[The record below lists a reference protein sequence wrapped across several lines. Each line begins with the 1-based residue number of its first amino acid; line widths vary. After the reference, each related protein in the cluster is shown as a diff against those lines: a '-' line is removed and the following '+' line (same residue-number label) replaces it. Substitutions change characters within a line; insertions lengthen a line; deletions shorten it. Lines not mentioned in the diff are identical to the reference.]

1 MGSLPCVVEDMGGVL
16 QLYSDGTVFRS
27 KDIKFNMQLIDQN
40 DESSVF
46 FKDCQYDKI
55 HDLHLRLYKPRS
67 ETTSSPLSKAKLPIV
82 AFIHGGGF
90 CAGSREWPN
99 SHNCCFRLA
108 AELNALVVALDY
120 RLAPEH
126 RLPAAME
133 DAFAAMKWLQ
143 AQALSENLNG
153 DAWFGEVEFDHVFVL
168 GDSSGG
174 NIAHHLAVQLGGG
187 SSELAPVRVRGY
199 VLLAP
204 FFGGV
209 ARTKSELGP
218 SEAMLN
224 LELLD
229 SFWRLSLPIGE
240 TRDHPYA
247 NPFGPESPSLEVVSL
262 DPMLVVASEIEL
274 LKDRAKDYAK
284 RLKAMGKTIDFV
296 EFKGQQHG
304 FFTNEPFSE
313 ASNEF
318 LKVVEKFMSENS
330 T

>member
-1 MGSLPCVVEDMGGVL
+1 M
-16 QLYSDGTVFRS
+16 
-27 KDIKFNMQLIDQN
+27 
-40 DESSVF
+40 
-46 FKDCQYDKI
+46 
-55 HDLHLRLYKPRS
+55 H
-67 ETTSSPLSKAKLPIV
+67 
-82 AFIHGGGF
+82 
-90 CAGSREWPN
+90 
-99 SHNCCFRLA
+99 
-108 AELNALVVALDY
+108 
-120 RLAPEH
+120 
-126 RLPAAME
+126 
-133 DAFAAMKWLQ
+133 
-143 AQALSENLNG
+143 
-153 DAWFGEVEFDHVFVL
+153 
-168 GDSSGG
+168 
-174 NIAHHLAVQLGGG
+174 
-187 SSELAPVRVRGY
+187 
-199 VLLAP
+199 
-204 FFGGV
+204 
-209 ARTKSELGP
+209 
-218 SEAMLN
+218 
-224 LELLD
+224 D